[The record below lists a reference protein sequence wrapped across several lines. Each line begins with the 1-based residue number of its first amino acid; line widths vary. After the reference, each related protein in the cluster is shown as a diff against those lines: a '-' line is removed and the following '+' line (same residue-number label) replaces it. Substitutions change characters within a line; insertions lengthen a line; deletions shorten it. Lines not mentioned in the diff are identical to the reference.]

1 VASPGS
7 AGNATAAGGIVVTTP
22 RRCRHLTT
30 VSDPAAPVSL
40 ERAHATGS
48 ITKEAAVTQTMP
60 ERVTVTGEA
69 GPGAELDDD
78 DLVAAV
84 RALEARKALLAG
96 ALAAMTAPDELATA
110 LFEAALAEPGALSW
124 PFDLARMQL
133 LYGERLRRAR
143 QITRSR
149 QHLQAALTA
158 FELMG
163 ASAWAER
170 AAAELAATS
179 PAGQGRGASRPDPL
193 TGQELQIAELAA
205 AGLAN
210 KQIGARLYLSHRT
223 VSAHLYRVFP
233 KLGISSRAAL
243 RDALTRQ
250 GGPAAVAG
258 V

>member
-1 VASPGS
+1 M
-7 AGNATAAGGIVVTTP
+7 
-22 RRCRHLTT
+22 
-30 VSDPAAPVSL
+30 
-40 ERAHATGS
+40 
-48 ITKEAAVTQTMP
+48 TQLTMP
-60 ERVTVTGEA
+60 DRAASQQNRTLA
-69 GPGAELDDD
+69 GVNEDD
-78 DLVAAV
+78 DLETAVA
-84 RALEARKALLAG
+84 ALEARKALLAG

-110 LFEAALAEPGALSW
+110 LFEAALAEPGALAW

-149 QHLQAALTA
+149 PHLQAALTA
-158 FELMG
+158 FQLMG
-163 ASAWAER
+163 ASAWADR

-179 PAGQGRGASRPDPL
+179 PAGQCRGASRPDPL

-205 AGLAN
+205 AGLTN

-243 RDALTRQ
+243 RDALTRP
-250 GGPAAVAG
+250 GGPG
-258 V
+258 VVVGV

>member
-96 ALAAMTAPDELATA
+96 AVAALAAPDDLATG
-110 LFEAALAEPGALSW
+110 LFEAVLADPEAQSW
-124 PFDLARMQL
+124 PFDLARIHL
-133 LYGERLRRAR
+133 LYGERLRRSR
-143 QITRSR
+143 QVSRSR
-149 QHLQAALTA
+149 QHLQAALDA
-158 FELMG
+158 FGRLG
-163 ASAWAER
+163 ASAWADR
-170 AAAELAATS
+170 AAAELAATA
-179 PAGQGRGASRPDPL
+179 PARIRGSGLEDRL
-193 TGQELQIAELAA
+193 TAQELQVADLAA
-205 AGLAN
+205 AGLSN
-210 KQIGARLYLSHRT
+210 KQIAARLYMSHRT
-223 VSAHLYRVFP
+223 VGAHLYRAFP

-243 RDALTRQ
+243 RDALSHRTV
-250 GGPAAVAG
+250 PPAVARLG
-258 V
+258 